1 MPYVR
6 KSSTV
11 KQQNNEKQPYA
22 IGWQCALPEFRHTGP
37 PGGAFIL
44 GRQKGKACYRAASA
58 GFEHGAFEPKLL
70 TFTPVPVAPIFLD
83 SLVFYLV

>member
-1 MPYVR
+1 MKNSR
-6 KSSTV
+6 T
-11 KQQNNEKQPYA
+11 
-22 IGWQCALPEFRHTGP
+22 LPDGIVHFRNCRHTGP

-44 GRQKGKACYRAASA
+44 ERRKGKACYRAASA